1 MPVYEF
7 FLTSSLEKVF
17 ADQRPAALH
26 TDRLN
31 GLIGDRIAFQLVY
44 SVQKNTEPKPQEF
57 TVEVSGIDVPIRLR
71 DVVLMPSHYPVTEKQ
86 DGNYLRTEPGLYP
99 NLLLP
104 SSGRIIPVRNQFRSL
119 WIDADLSGA
128 KPGVYRLCVTIRT
141 DETIMQEL
149 PLTVEVIDCALP
161 EQELI
166 HTEWFHTDCIADYY
180 HVPVFSEQHWDSI
193 EKFITAAAHDCGIN
207 MLLTPVFTPPLDTA
221 VGGERT
227 TVQLVSIA
235 RNGDAYSFDFT
246 LLKRWCELCKKAG
259 ITHLEIP
266 PFFTQW
272 GAAAASKIV
281 VTVDGTETKLFGWHT
296 AASDPEYLRFLSSF
310 IPQLL
315 HALHST
321 GFDKDHLIFHVS
333 DEPNESTMSGY
344 RAAKEILAPL
354 LDGYTIMDALSSYEF
369 YEKGLVAHPIPA
381 NDSIQPFIDHKVENL
396 WVYYCVSQG
405 IEVPNRFFAMPSA
418 RNRIMG
424 VLMYLYNIRGF
435 LHWGFNFYNTQF
447 SKKTYQSVYHYRL
460 RFGIFFRR
468 CISRLSCSGRRRIFF
483 NKK

>member
-1 MPVYEF
+1 
-7 FLTSSLEKVF
+7 
-17 ADQRPAALH
+17 
-26 TDRLN
+26 
-31 GLIGDRIAFQLVY
+31 
-44 SVQKNTEPKPQEF
+44 
-57 TVEVSGIDVPIRLR
+57 
-71 DVVLMPSHYPVTEKQ
+71 
-86 DGNYLRTEPGLYP
+86 
-99 NLLLP
+99 
-104 SSGRIIPVRNQFRSL
+104 
-119 WIDADLSGA
+119 
-128 KPGVYRLCVTIRT
+128 
-141 DETIMQEL
+141 
-149 PLTVEVIDCALP
+149 
-161 EQELI
+161 
-166 HTEWFHTDCIADYY
+166 
-180 HVPVFSEQHWDSI
+180 
-193 EKFITAAAHDCGIN
+193 

-235 RNGDAYSFDFT
+235 RNSDAYSFDFT

-272 GAAAASKIV
+272 GAAAAPKIV
-281 VTVDGTETKLFGWHT
+281 VTVDSTETKLFGWHT
-296 AASDPEYLRFLSSF
+296 AASDPEYLRFLSAF

-315 HALHST
+315 HALHSA
-321 GFDKDHLIFHVS
+321 GFDKEHLIFHVS

-354 LDGYTIMDALSSYEF
+354 LDGYTVMDALSSYEF

-447 SKKTYQSVYHYRL
+447 SKKHINPFIITDCGSAFSSGDAYLVYPAPDGGVYSSIRNEVQMEALADL
-460 RFGIFFRR
+460 RALKKLEALVGREKVCALIHTGLDYTPTFKKYPIEKEYLLQLRYAVNV
-468 CISRLSCSGRRRIFF
+468 CIKEHCT
-483 NKK
+483 